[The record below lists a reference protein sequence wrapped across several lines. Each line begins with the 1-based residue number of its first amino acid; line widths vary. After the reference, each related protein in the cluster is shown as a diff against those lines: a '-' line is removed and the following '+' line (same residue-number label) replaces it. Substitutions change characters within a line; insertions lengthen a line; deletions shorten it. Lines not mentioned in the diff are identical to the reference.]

1 MSAARYS
8 FCHLFTVALGD
19 SVTSSFCVSG
29 HSAES
34 CTAKVNPEHAA
45 LGFAEHPYFERKR
58 SHFIISHHQ
67 MLACGSC

>member
-1 MSAARYS
+1 MNEMKIQFLYFRSQW
-8 FCHLFTVALGD
+8 FHLD
-19 SVTSSFCVSG
+19 
-29 HSAES
+29 SAEA
-34 CTAKVNPEHAA
+34 CTAKVNPEHSA